1 MARNADAAILHSP
14 GKRQAEVEGGDP
26 VGREQGGPA
35 RNSAGLTSPAQP
47 WPAPAPQQF
56 GTAWGPS
63 MTRNDALLRSPGMRK
78 PQAGAPSAGPDK
90 GPDSLTS
97 PDKGPAGLN
106 SPDGLSGW
114 LPGRL
119 PSWGPAELQADM
131 AELGGV
137 QMHLLDAAHDAE
149 PVSPASAARLLC
161 QESIDKG
168 GGPAEGMVGQG
179 GVTGGGGAAAAGA
192 GGSMQLQVP
201 PALYAE
207 FVRIVSGLPEYSR
220 AEVLQQV
227 GPHGIASFVHVFYEQ
242 TRAAGAAPVQ

>member
-1 MARNADAAILHSP
+1 MGA
-14 GKRQAEVEGGDP
+14 
-26 VGREQGGPA
+26 EQGGPG
-35 RNSAGLTSPAQP
+35 RIPAGLTSTSAAQP
-47 WPAPAPQQF
+47 WPAPAPQQYSS
-56 GTAWGPS
+56 AWGPS

-78 PQAGAPSAGPDK
+78 PQAGVPSAGPDK

-97 PDKGPAGLN
+97 PDKGPAGLT

-168 GGPAEGMVGQG
+168 GQAEGTVGAS
-179 GVTGGGGAAAAGA
+179 GVAGGGAAEGVSASGMGYA
-192 GGSMQLQVP
+192 GG
-201 PALYAE
+201 
-207 FVRIVSGLPEYSR
+207 R
-220 AEVLQQV
+220 
-227 GPHGIASFVHVFYEQ
+227 
-242 TRAAGAAPVQ
+242 